1 MKFFEKIKANARAV
15 MNSVMMGL
23 VTVLCIG
30 AACAEGETVQAAP
43 TVSDLQTKVIDP
55 LTNGFSVSY
64 ILSIIAAVIA
74 AGVVYLVLW
83 WAVRYVWRRMR
94 GFVKGGKGRI

>member
-1 MKFFEKIKANARAV
+1 MKFFEKIKANARAIK
-15 MNSVMMGL
+15 NSVMMGL
-23 VTVLCIG
+23 VTVLGIG
-30 AACAEGETVQAAP
+30 AACAEGEVIQAAP
-43 TVSDLQTKVIDP
+43 TAAELQTSIINP

>member
-1 MKFFEKIKANARAV
+1 MKFFEKIKANARAIK
-15 MNSVMMGL
+15 NSVMMGL
-23 VTVLCIG
+23 VTVLGIG
-30 AACAEGETVQAAP
+30 AACAEGEVVQAAP
-43 TVSDLQTKVIDP
+43 TVAELQTSIINP